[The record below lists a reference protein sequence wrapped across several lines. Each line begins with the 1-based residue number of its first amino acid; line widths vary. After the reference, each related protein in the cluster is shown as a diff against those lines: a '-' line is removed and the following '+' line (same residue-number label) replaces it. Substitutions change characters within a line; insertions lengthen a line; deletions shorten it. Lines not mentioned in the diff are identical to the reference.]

1 MLVVLEPLLCFCVWV
16 LSILICCMYSSELLS
31 SFVCFDLFSNGSVLC
46 VGFTTFGAA
55 LKQWHFQE
63 LCNGLVCPLPKAQ
76 KTVTYSIGNGR
87 IFVKSW
93 PKRLGNGYWATSHDF
108 RSLPKAK
115 NVVVNE
121 DCEVQST

>member
-1 MLVVLEPLLCFCVWV
+1 MACFIVLVASAVVVFVSIGCAAVISLEAVLCTVH
-16 LSILICCMYSSELLS
+16 I
-31 SFVCFDLFSNGSVLC
+31 DNGSVLC